1 MATAKRTDTR
11 GRILKDGESQRSDGI
26 YRYRYTDA
34 YGKRHDVYSNRLVA
48 TDKVPK
54 GSKPDLSLREK
65 EKQINR
71 DLDDGIKAQVENFV
85 TLNEL
90 FQLYM
95 STKTKLKESTRANY
109 IYMYEK
115 YVQDA
120 LGSKKVK
127 DIKFS
132 TIYSFYSDLIDRLGF
147 KPNSMEII
155 HSILHPVFRLAVRDE
170 YIRMNPTEGAMS
182 EIKRTYDWEKPK
194 RIALTIPEQE
204 MLIDFLN
211 TSETYCRWKSIITF
225 FLGTGC
231 RVGEVIG
238 LRWEDCDFE
247 KKTISINHNTIY
259 RKYKGESESRFHITT
274 PKTKTGIRMIPM
286 LSDVKNALLAEYNL
300 QQQIGFCDEIIDG
313 YSGFVFQN
321 RFGSLL
327 SSNDINRALERI
339 YTACNN
345 EERERA
351 KEEKRPPV
359 LIRHFSVHN
368 LRHTFCTRFCE
379 NESNLKVIQE
389 IMGHADI
396 ETTMNIYAEA
406 TTEKKVESFANLE
419 GKIKIS

>member
-1 MATAKRTDTR
+1 MKTLAIDIETYSSVSLQKAGVYAYAASPDFE
-11 GRILKDGESQRSDGI
+11 ILLFG
-26 YRYRYTDA
+26 YA
-34 YGKRHDVYSNRLVA
+34 W
-48 TDKVPK
+48 
-54 GSKPDLSLREK
+54 
-65 EKQINR
+65 
-71 DLDDGIKAQVENFV
+71 DDGPVAVIDMAQGQK
-85 TLNEL
+85 LPQEL
-90 FQLYM
+90 
-95 STKTKLKESTRANY
+95 
-109 IYMYEK
+109 
-115 YVQDA
+115 QDA
-120 LGSKKVK
+120 LYDPEILKTAFNASFERTCLSAFMGRVTPADQWSCTAVMARELGLPGS
-127 DIKFS
+127 
-132 TIYSFYSDLIDRLGF
+132 L
-147 KPNSMEII
+147 E
-155 HSILHPVFRLAVRDE
+155 A
-170 YIRMNPTEGAMS
+170 
-182 EIKRTYDWEKPK
+182 
-194 RIALTIPEQE
+194 
-204 MLIDFLN
+204 
-211 TSETYCRWKSIITF
+211 
-225 FLGTGC
+225 
-231 RVGEVIG
+231 VGEVIG

-274 PKTKTGIRMIPM
+274 PKTKAGIRMIPM

>member
-127 DIKFS
+127 DIKYS

-225 FLGTGC
+225 SLGTGC

-274 PKTKTGIRMIPM
+274 PKTKAGIRMIPM

-321 RFGSLL
+321 RFGNLL

>member
-127 DIKFS
+127 DIKYS

-231 RVGEVIG
+231 HVGEVIG

-274 PKTKTGIRMIPM
+274 PKTKAGVRMIPM

-321 RFGSLL
+321 RFGNLL

>member
-1 MATAKRTDTR
+1 MATAKRTDAR
-11 GRILKDGESQRSDGI
+11 GRILKDGESQRPDGI

-71 DLDDGIKAQVENFV
+71 DLDDGIKAQVENSA

-95 STKTKLKESTRANY
+95 STKTKLKESTRTNY

-127 DIKFS
+127 DIKYS
-132 TIYSFYSDLIDRLGF
+132 TIYSFYSGLIDGLGF

-155 HSILHPVFRLAVRDE
+155 HSILHPVFRLAMRDE

-231 RVGEVIG
+231 RAGEVIG

-274 PKTKTGIRMIPM
+274 PKTKAGIRMIPM

-313 YSGFVFQN
+313 YSGFIFQN

>member
-1 MATAKRTDTR
+1 MAATKRTDNR
-11 GRILKDGESQRSDGI
+11 GRILKDGESQRPDGT

-34 YGKRHDVYSNRLVA
+34 LGKRRDVYSNRLVA

-71 DLDDGIKAQVENFV
+71 DLDDGIKAQVENSA

-90 FQLYM
+90 FRLYM
-95 STKTKLKESTRANY
+95 STKTKLKASTRTNY

-115 YVQDA
+115 YIQDA
-120 LGSKKVK
+120 LGPKKVK
-127 DIKFS
+127 DIKYS
-132 TIYSFYSDLIDRLGF
+132 MVYSFYSGLIDNLGF

-170 YIRMNPTEGAMS
+170 YIRTNPTEGAMS
-182 EIKRTYDWEKPK
+182 EIKRAYDWEKPK

-204 MLIDFLN
+204 MLVDFLN
-211 TSETYCRWKSIITF
+211 TSKTYCRWKPLVTL

-231 RVGEVIG
+231 RVGEIIG

-247 KKTISINHNTIY
+247 NKTISINHNTIY
-259 RKYKGESESRFHITT
+259 RKFEGESESRFHITT
-274 PKTKTGIRMIPM
+274 PKTKAGIRTIPM
-286 LSDVKNALLAEYNL
+286 LSDVREALLTEYNL
-300 QQQIGFCDEIIDG
+300 QQQIGFCDEMIDG
-313 YSGFVFQN
+313 YSGFIFQN

-327 SSNDINRALERI
+327 NSHDINRALERI
-339 YTACNN
+339 YTACN
-345 EERERA
+345 ETERERA

-379 NESNLKVIQE
+379 NENNLKVIQE

>member
-34 YGKRHDVYSNRLVA
+34 YGKRHDVYSNRLGT

-127 DIKFS
+127 DIKYS
-132 TIYSFYSDLIDRLGF
+132 TIYSFYSGLIDRLGF

-182 EIKRTYDWEKPK
+182 EIKRTYD
-194 RIALTIPEQE
+194 
-204 MLIDFLN
+204 
-211 TSETYCRWKSIITF
+211 
-225 FLGTGC
+225 
-231 RVGEVIG
+231 
-238 LRWEDCDFE
+238 
-247 KKTISINHNTIY
+247 
-259 RKYKGESESRFHITT
+259 
-274 PKTKTGIRMIPM
+274 
-286 LSDVKNALLAEYNL
+286 
-300 QQQIGFCDEIIDG
+300 
-313 YSGFVFQN
+313 
-321 RFGSLL
+321 
-327 SSNDINRALERI
+327 
-339 YTACNN
+339 
-345 EERERA
+345 
-351 KEEKRPPV
+351 
-359 LIRHFSVHN
+359 
-368 LRHTFCTRFCE
+368 
-379 NESNLKVIQE
+379 
-389 IMGHADI
+389 
-396 ETTMNIYAEA
+396 
-406 TTEKKVESFANLE
+406 
-419 GKIKIS
+419 

>member
-1 MATAKRTDTR
+1 MAATKRTDNR
-11 GRILKDGESQRSDGI
+11 GRILKDGESQRPDGT

-34 YGKRHDVYSNRLVA
+34 LGKRRDVYSNRLVA

-71 DLDDGIKAQVENFV
+71 DLDDGIKAQVENSA

-90 FQLYM
+90 FRLYI
-95 STKTKLKESTRANY
+95 STKTKLKASTRTNY

-115 YVQDA
+115 YIQDV
-120 LGSKKVK
+120 LGPKKVK
-127 DIKFS
+127 DIKYS
-132 TIYSFYSDLIDRLGF
+132 TVYSFYSGLIDNLGF

-170 YIRMNPTEGAMS
+170 YIRTNPTEGAMS
-182 EIKRTYDWEKPK
+182 EIKRAYDWEKPK

-204 MLIDFLN
+204 MLVDFLN
-211 TSETYCRWKSIITF
+211 TSKTYCRWKPLVTL

-231 RVGEVIG
+231 RVGEIIG

-247 KKTISINHNTIY
+247 NKTISINHNTIY
-259 RKYKGESESRFHITT
+259 RKFEGESESRFHITT
-274 PKTKTGIRMIPM
+274 PKTKAGIRTIPM
-286 LSDVKNALLAEYNL
+286 LSDVKEALLTEYNL
-300 QQQIGFCDEIIDG
+300 QQQIGFCDEMIDG
-313 YSGFVFQN
+313 YSGFIFQN

-327 SSNDINRALERI
+327 NSHDINRALERI
-339 YTACNN
+339 YTACN
-345 EERERA
+345 EAERERA

>member
-379 NESNLKVIQE
+379 NESNLKVIQD

>member
-1 MATAKRTDTR
+1 MATAKRTDAR
-11 GRILKDGESQRSDGI
+11 GRILKDGESQRPDGI

-71 DLDDGIKAQVENFV
+71 DLDDGIKAQVENSA

-95 STKTKLKESTRANY
+95 STKTKLKESTRTNY

-115 YVQDA
+115 YVQDL

-127 DIKFS
+127 DIKYS
-132 TIYSFYSDLIDRLGF
+132 TIYSFYSGLIDGLGF

-274 PKTKTGIRMIPM
+274 PKTKAGIRMIPM

-313 YSGFVFQN
+313 YSGFIFQN

>member
-1 MATAKRTDTR
+1 MATAKRTDAR
-11 GRILKDGESQRSDGI
+11 GRILKDGESQRPDGI

-71 DLDDGIKAQVENFV
+71 DLDDGIKAQVENSA

-95 STKTKLKESTRANY
+95 STKTKLKESTRTNY

-127 DIKFS
+127 DIKYS
-132 TIYSFYSDLIDRLGF
+132 TIYSFYSGLIDGLGF

-274 PKTKTGIRMIPM
+274 PKTKAGIRMIPM

-313 YSGFVFQN
+313 YSGFIFQN

>member
-11 GRILKDGESQRSDGI
+11 GRILKDGESQRPDGI

-71 DLDDGIKAQVENFV
+71 DLDDGIKAQVENSA

-95 STKTKLKESTRANY
+95 STKTKLKESTRTNY

-115 YVQDA
+115 YVQDV
-120 LGSKKVK
+120 LGAKKVK
-127 DIKFS
+127 DIKYS
-132 TIYSFYSDLIDRLGF
+132 TIYSFYSGLIDGLGF

-211 TSETYCRWKSIITF
+211 TSETYCRWKSIITV

-274 PKTKTGIRMIPM
+274 PKTKAGIRMIPM
-286 LSDVKNALLAEYNL
+286 LSDVKNAHLFLLY
-300 QQQIGFCDEIIDG
+300 I
-313 YSGFVFQN
+313 
-321 RFGSLL
+321 RL
-327 SSNDINRALERI
+327 S
-339 YTACNN
+339 
-345 EERERA
+345 
-351 KEEKRPPV
+351 V
-359 LIRHFSVHN
+359 LSCR
-368 LRHTFCTRFCE
+368 
-379 NESNLKVIQE
+379 
-389 IMGHADI
+389 
-396 ETTMNIYAEA
+396 
-406 TTEKKVESFANLE
+406 
-419 GKIKIS
+419 

>member
-1 MATAKRTDTR
+1 MATAKRTDAR
-11 GRILKDGESQRSDGI
+11 GRILKDGESQRPDGI

-71 DLDDGIKAQVENFV
+71 DLDDGIKAQVENSA

-95 STKTKLKESTRANY
+95 STKTKLKESTRTNY

-115 YVQDA
+115 YVQDV

-127 DIKFS
+127 DIKYS
-132 TIYSFYSDLIDRLGF
+132 TIYSFYSGLIDGLGF

-231 RVGEVIG
+231 RAGEVIG

-274 PKTKTGIRMIPM
+274 PKTKAGIRMIPM

-313 YSGFVFQN
+313 YSGFIFQN

>member
-1 MATAKRTDTR
+1 MATAKRTDAR
-11 GRILKDGESQRSDGI
+11 GRILKDGESQRPDGI

-71 DLDDGIKAQVENFV
+71 DLDDGIKAQVENSA

-95 STKTKLKESTRANY
+95 STKTKLKESTRTNY

-127 DIKFS
+127 DIKYS
-132 TIYSFYSDLIDRLGF
+132 TIYSFYSGLIDELGF

-211 TSETYCRWKSIITF
+211 TSEIYCRWKSIITF

-274 PKTKTGIRMIPM
+274 PKTKAGIRMIPM

-313 YSGFVFQN
+313 YSGFIFQN

>member
-127 DIKFS
+127 DIKYS

-274 PKTKTGIRMIPM
+274 PKTKAGIRMIPM

>member
-1 MATAKRTDTR
+1 MATAKRTDAR
-11 GRILKDGESQRSDGI
+11 GRILKDGESQRPDGI

-71 DLDDGIKAQVENFV
+71 DLDDGIKAQVENSA

-95 STKTKLKESTRANY
+95 STKTKLKESTRTNY

-115 YVQDA
+115 YVLDV

-127 DIKFS
+127 DIKYS
-132 TIYSFYSDLIDRLGF
+132 TIYSFYSGLIDGLGF

-211 TSETYCRWKSIITF
+211 TSESYCRWKSIITF

-274 PKTKTGIRMIPM
+274 PKTKAGIRMIPM

-313 YSGFVFQN
+313 YSGFIFQN

-351 KEEKRPPV
+351 KKEKRPPV

>member
-1 MATAKRTDTR
+1 MATAKRTDDR
-11 GRILKDGESQRSDGI
+11 GRILKDGESQRPDGI

-71 DLDDGIKAQVENFV
+71 DLDDGIKAQVENSA

-95 STKTKLKESTRANY
+95 STKTKLKESTRTNY

-115 YVQDA
+115 YVQDV

-127 DIKFS
+127 DIKYS
-132 TIYSFYSDLIDRLGF
+132 TIYSFYSGLIDGLGF

-247 KKTISINHNTIY
+247 KKAISINHNTIY

-274 PKTKTGIRMIPM
+274 PKTKAGIRMIPM

-313 YSGFVFQN
+313 YSGFIFQN

>member
-127 DIKFS
+127 DIKYS

-274 PKTKTGIRMIPM
+274 PKTKAGIRMIPM

-321 RFGSLL
+321 RFGNLL

-359 LIRHFSVHN
+359 LIRLFSVHN

>member
-127 DIKFS
+127 DIKYS

-182 EIKRTYDWEKPK
+182 EIKRTYAWEKPK

-259 RKYKGESESRFHITT
+259 RKYKGESESRFHVTT
-274 PKTKTGIRMIPM
+274 PKTKAGIRMIPM

-359 LIRHFSVHN
+359 LIRHFSAHN

>member
-71 DLDDGIKAQVENFV
+71 DLDDGIKAQVENSA

-95 STKTKLKESTRANY
+95 TTKTKLKESTRTNY

-115 YVQDA
+115 YVQDV

-127 DIKFS
+127 DIKYS
-132 TIYSFYSDLIDRLGF
+132 TIYSFYSGLIDGLGF

-274 PKTKTGIRMIPM
+274 PKTKAGIRVIPM

-313 YSGFVFQN
+313 YSGFIFQN

>member
-115 YVQDA
+115 YVQGA

-127 DIKFS
+127 DIKYS
-132 TIYSFYSDLIDRLGF
+132 TIYSFYSGLIDRLGF

-274 PKTKTGIRMIPM
+274 PKTKAGIRMIPM